1 MFEEYCELKT
11 HSMLD
16 IAAHLRM
23 ERIMYDKPFVIEAY
37 DKLGADEVRKLKYK
51 VMDIRRAITV
61 KTRADESVKIVKLV
75 NAKIR
80 KQTPIPSKKV
90 KEVLQSIYKD
100 LGIEGSAKA
109 TDLRKWYEIKQTTAR
124 IDGISTSCIT
134 IIRPLINFGI

>member
-1 MFEEYCELKT
+1 
-11 HSMLD
+11 
-16 IAAHLRM
+16 
-23 ERIMYDKPFVIEAY
+23 MYDKPFVIEAY